1 MQLDRQRIMNDAPAG
16 AVAFEAQ
23 QQSRGIPPLE
33 TAAAAAM
40 LIGLDEDVV
49 HPASAP
55 VHGDLDSGG
64 GESSGKRGAGEP
76 AALVGI
82 EDFRL
87 IFANA
92 VQKLRP
98 QAAQS
103 ALRGHPSPI
112 RQLERSCCH
121 FHLGS
126 HTVRTIRQ
134 I

>member
-1 MQLDRQRIMNDAPAG
+1 MQLDLQRIMNDALAG

-82 EDFRL
+82 KRFP
-87 IFANA
+87 A
-92 VQKLRP
+92 
-98 QAAQS
+98 S
-103 ALRGHPSPI
+103 I
-112 RQLERSCCH
+112 R
-121 FHLGS
+121 
-126 HTVRTIRQ
+126 
-134 I
+134 